1 MNNHVTHLHTAPS
14 SSPAAATAE
23 HRPAAAEPA
32 TLPGTLP
39 YGEPESGGSGG
50 SDDGA
55 PAGGGGGHPDAVRAA
70 VTAEIA
76 AHGLSQAEAARGMGV
91 SPTTLSRWT
100 RGDYAGANDK
110 VTEAGQSWLDM
121 RTEARE
127 RTLAPAGL
135 DRHAGL
141 GVTHEVMAALGHAQ
155 ATGDVVLIHG
165 RSGAGKSHALSRYAA
180 TRAGVYSV
188 TATSG
193 VTSLGGLDG
202 RVARALGAPGR
213 YASALAAEDAILE
226 RLDGRQALLAVDEAQ
241 HLGARLLD
249 ALRGL
254 RDLSGCGLALVG
266 DDTIRMTLARCPQVT
281 GRIGIRVGLGVP
293 PGTDVTALLTAM
305 LGRKPIKSETRAGTD
320 AVAGPGGLH
329 ALRRLLARAF
339 LLAHAEGREAIAAD
353 DIQAAAT
360 AAD

>member
-14 SSPAAATAE
+14 SP
-23 HRPAAAEPA
+23 PAAAEPA

-55 PAGGGGGHPDAVRAA
+55 PAGGGGHPDAVRAA

-121 RTEARE
+121 RAEARE

-141 GVTHEVMAALGHAQ
+141 GVTHEVMAALGHA
-155 ATGDVVLIHG
+155 
-165 RSGAGKSHALSRYAA
+165 
-180 TRAGVYSV
+180 
-188 TATSG
+188 
-193 VTSLGGLDG
+193 
-202 RVARALGAPGR
+202 
-213 YASALAAEDAILE
+213 
-226 RLDGRQALLAVDEAQ
+226 
-241 HLGARLLD
+241 
-249 ALRGL
+249 
-254 RDLSGCGLALVG
+254 
-266 DDTIRMTLARCPQVT
+266 
-281 GRIGIRVGLGVP
+281 
-293 PGTDVTALLTAM
+293 
-305 LGRKPIKSETRAGTD
+305 
-320 AVAGPGGLH
+320 
-329 ALRRLLARAF
+329 
-339 LLAHAEGREAIAAD
+339 
-353 DIQAAAT
+353 
-360 AAD
+360 